1 MNERKK
7 KQLNENEREKRK
19 SGNEYSEKDYK
30 LSERNKRLYKRVAM
44 NWIRKKLKSKDST
57 TRKTQRNRTK
67 ILLLKYGSFQIGKD
81 KIKLRWKVIRKVG
94 RNEGKWKKQE
104 KNEKKQERR
113 YLEKKEVSEKEQER
127 RKTRSKSE

>member
-1 MNERKK
+1 MDK
-7 KQLNENEREKRK
+7 
-19 SGNEYSEKDYK
+19 
-30 LSERNKRLYKRVAM
+30 
-44 NWIRKKLKSKDST
+44 KKLKSKDST

-113 YLEKKEVSEKEQER
+113 YLEKKEVSEKE
-127 RKTRSKSE
+127 